1 MNRFPLKIVTLDGLF
16 YDGEAE
22 EVIVRTTTGD
32 MGILAGHL
40 NCVAPLGMGRAAIM
54 IDGQKKYAACI
65 GGILFV
71 LNGEVKLTPTT
82 FEWAEDIDIARCEQ
96 AAERAR
102 AIIADPFASQQQKD
116 NASAHLKRA
125 LVRLNVAQQSN
136 G

>member
-40 NCVAPLGMGRAAIM
+40 NCVAPLGMGRAAIL

-82 FEWAEDIDIARCEQ
+82 FEWVEDIDIARCKQ

-102 AIIADPFASQQQKD
+102 AIIADPSASQQQND